1 VIYREH
7 DTAADDRGLV
17 TQEGIM
23 QQNDSYRLVVRRGP
37 QPNQAFEVSK
47 DVTTLGRD
55 ISNDIVVNDRE
66 TSRHHLRL
74 MLSGDT
80 LTIEDLG
87 STNGTFVNG
96 KRVSGVTPLQN
107 GDMIGLGETVTL
119 ALESIPAAGEVPGAS
134 LGDLPPPS
142 IPSPAETPVAE
153 PGIAPEPAYMPAPNP
168 TEYGLQGAPP
178 TPADPFAPI
187 DPNLGEPIQQQPA
200 AYPPYDEQSGAQQ
213 QPGYYPQQGAPGYQQ
228 MPPAPPQGY
237 PGYDYDPYAAR
248 EESSGTSPWLILGC
262 FVFFILVFVCFAG
275 IALAIIDVLN
285 LWCDLPVVRDVILAL
300 GFGC

>member
-1 VIYREH
+1 
-7 DTAADDRGLV
+7 
-17 TQEGIM
+17 M
-23 QQNDSYRLVVRRGP
+23 QQNDNFRLVVRRGP

-47 DVTTLGRD
+47 DLTTLGRD
-55 ISNDIVVNDRE
+55 ISNDIVLNDRE

-74 MLSGDT
+74 MRSGDT

-119 ALESIPAAGEVPGAS
+119 ALEAVSAAADASASTPAS
-134 LGDLPPPS
+134 NLGDLLP
-142 IPSPAETPVAE
+142 PAETPAPDPE
-153 PGIAPEPAYMPAPNP
+153 TPAPPEPSYVPPAD
-168 TEYGLQGAPP
+168 YGLQGASPSP
-178 TPADPFAPI
+178 PADAYAPNMPSA
-187 DPNLGEPIQQQPA
+187 PNAGEPMSAQPPAYPAYPEGAAKAKQQP
-200 AYPPYDEQSGAQQ
+200 P
-213 QPGYYPQQGAPGYQQ
+213 PGYYPQQQPGMQP
-228 MPPAPPQGY
+228 MPPAPPQAY

-275 IALAIIDVLN
+275 IALTLIDVLN
-285 LWCDLPVVRDVILAL
+285 LWCDLPVVRDIILAL

>member
-1 VIYREH
+1 
-7 DTAADDRGLV
+7 
-17 TQEGIM
+17 M
-23 QQNDSYRLVVRRGP
+23 QQNDNFRLVVRRGP

-55 ISNDIVVNDRE
+55 ISNDIVLNDRE

-74 MLSGDT
+74 MRAGDT

-107 GDMIGLGETVTL
+107 GDMVGLGETVTL
-119 ALESIPAAGEVPGAS
+119 ALETVSAAVDIPPSAPS
-134 LGDLPPPS
+134 NQGDPLPPA
-142 IPSPAETPVAE
+142 IQSPPETPVGE
-153 PGIAPEPAYMPAPNP
+153 PVGQQPPAYPEYPDPA
-168 TEYGLQGAPP
+168 TAPP
-178 TPADPFAPI
+178 
-187 DPNLGEPIQQQPA
+187 
-200 AYPPYDEQSGAQQ
+200 QQ
-213 QPGYYPQQGAPGYQQ
+213 QPGYYPQAGAPGYQQ

-248 EESSGTSPWLILGC
+248 EENSGTSPWLILGC

-275 IALAIIDVLN
+275 IALTLIDVLN
-285 LWCDLPVVRDVILAL
+285 LWCTLPVVRDVVLAL
-300 GFGC
+300 GYGC

>member
-1 VIYREH
+1 
-7 DTAADDRGLV
+7 
-17 TQEGIM
+17 M
-23 QQNDSYRLVVRRGP
+23 QQNDNFRLVVRRGP

-55 ISNDIVVNDRE
+55 ISNDIVLNDRE

-74 MLSGDT
+74 MRSGDT

-96 KRVSGVTPLQN
+96 KRISGVTPLQN

-119 ALESIPAAGEVPGAS
+119 ALESVDAGGQAPASVPS
-134 LGDLPPPS
+134 NLGDLLPPS
-142 IPSPAETPVAE
+142 MPSPADTPV
-153 PGIAPEPAYMPAPNP
+153 PEPQAQVPPAPDP
-168 TEYGLQGAPP
+168 TYSPPPADYGLQGSQL
-178 TPADPFAPI
+178 PADPYAP
-187 DPNLGEPIQQQPA
+187 LGGEAMPQQPA
-200 AYPPYDEQSGAQQ
+200 YPAYPEGAAAPQPP
-213 QPGYYPQQGAPGYQQ
+213 PGYYPQQGAPAYQQ

-275 IALAIIDVLN
+275 IALTIIDVLN
-285 LWCDLPVVRDVILAL
+285 LWCDLPVVRDVVLAL

>member
-1 VIYREH
+1 
-7 DTAADDRGLV
+7 
-17 TQEGIM
+17 M
-23 QQNDSYRLVVRRGP
+23 QQNDSFRLVVRRGP

-47 DVTTLGRD
+47 DVSTLGRD

-119 ALESIPAAGEVPGAS
+119 ALESVRAGGEVPAQAPSS
-134 LGDLPPPS
+134 LGDLLPPS
-142 IPSPAETPVAE
+142 IPSPPDTPVAE
-153 PGIAPEPAYMPAPNP
+153 PGIAPDPAFSPSPAP
-168 TEYGLQGAPP
+168 TDYGLQGAPP
-178 TPADPFAPI
+178 TPADPYAPI
-187 DPNLGEPIQQQPA
+187 DPNLGEPMPQQPP
-200 AYPPYDEQSGAQQ
+200 AYPPYGEQSGAQQQ

-248 EESSGTSPWLILGC
+248 EESSGASPWLILGC

-275 IALAIIDVLN
+275 IALIIIDVLN

>member
-1 VIYREH
+1 
-7 DTAADDRGLV
+7 
-17 TQEGIM
+17 M
-23 QQNDSYRLVVRRGP
+23 QQNVSMRLVIRRGP
-37 QPNQAFEVSK
+37 QPNHAFEISK

-55 ISNDIVVNDRE
+55 ISNDIVINDRE

-74 MLSGDT
+74 MLTGDT

-96 KRVSGVTPLQN
+96 KRVSGMTPLQN

-119 ALESIPAAGEVPGAS
+119 ALESVSEAASA
-134 LGDLPPPS
+134 PPPAMEAPA
-142 IPSPAETPVAE
+142 PSPAPPIE
-153 PGIAPEPAYMPAPNP
+153 PAMPTPEPSFTPPPPDFGMQGTPSPPVDPYAPAG
-168 TEYGLQGAPP
+168 EQFPP
-178 TPADPFAPI
+178 
-187 DPNLGEPIQQQPA
+187 QQPP
-200 AYPPYDEQSGAQQ
+200 AYPAYAEGNAAPQ
-213 QPGYYPQQGAPGYQQ
+213 QPPAYYPQQQQQAGYQ

-275 IALAIIDVLN
+275 IALVIIDVLN
-285 LWCDLPVVRDVILAL
+285 LWCDLPVIKDVILAL

>member
-1 VIYREH
+1 
-7 DTAADDRGLV
+7 
-17 TQEGIM
+17 M
-23 QQNDSYRLVVRRGP
+23 QQNDSLRLVVRRGP
-37 QPNQAFEVSK
+37 QPNHAFEVSK

-55 ISNDIVVNDRE
+55 ISNDIVINDRE

-74 MLSGDT
+74 MLAGDT

-119 ALESIPAAGEVPGAS
+119 ALERVRAPGDAPPLAMEAPAPAPPVEPALPRPDPGYTPPPVDYGLGEAPPPAADPYAPDGEQF
-134 LGDLPPPS
+134 PPP
-142 IPSPAETPVAE
+142 
-153 PGIAPEPAYMPAPNP
+153 
-168 TEYGLQGAPP
+168 
-178 TPADPFAPI
+178 
-187 DPNLGEPIQQQPA
+187 QQPA
-200 AYPPYDEQSGAQQ
+200 YPTYTEEAAAPP
-213 QPGYYPQQGAPGYQQ
+213 PGYYPQQQAGYQ

-262 FVFFILVFVCFAG
+262 FVFFVLVFVCFAF
-275 IALAIIDVLN
+275 IALTLIDVLN
-285 LWCDLPVVRDVILAL
+285 LWCELPVVRDVILAL

>member
-1 VIYREH
+1 
-7 DTAADDRGLV
+7 
-17 TQEGIM
+17 M
-23 QQNDSYRLVVRRGP
+23 QQNDNFRLVVRRGP
-37 QPNQAFEVSK
+37 QPNHAFEVSK
-47 DVTTLGRD
+47 DVTSLGRD
-55 ISNDIVVNDRE
+55 ISNDIVINDRE

-119 ALESIPAAGEVPGAS
+119 ALESVVSGAEAPASAPS
-134 LGDLPPPS
+134 NLGDLLPPAVP
-142 IPSPAETPVAE
+142 ISPETPV
-153 PGIAPEPAYMPAPNP
+153 PEPQAPPAPDP
-168 TEYGLQGAPP
+168 TYSPQPADYGLQGTPP
-178 TPADPFAPI
+178 TPADPYA
-187 DPNLGEPIQQQPA
+187 PNLPMGGEQIPQQPPAYPAYPDAGAAPPQQQA
-200 AYPPYDEQSGAQQ
+200 
-213 QPGYYPQQGAPGYQQ
+213 GYYPQQQPGYQQ
-228 MPPAPPQGY
+228 MPPAPPAGY
-237 PGYDYDPYAAR
+237 PGYDYDPYAVR

-275 IALAIIDVLN
+275 IALTLIDVLN
-285 LWCDLPVVRDVILAL
+285 LWCDLPVVRDVVLAL

>member
-1 VIYREH
+1 
-7 DTAADDRGLV
+7 
-17 TQEGIM
+17 M
-23 QQNDSYRLVVRRGP
+23 QQNDNFRLVVRRGP
-37 QPNQAFEVSK
+37 QPNQAFEIRN

-55 ISNDIVVNDRE
+55 ISNDIVLNDRE

-74 MLSGDT
+74 IRSGDT

-119 ALESIPAAGEVPGAS
+119 ALESVSAGGEVPAS
-134 LGDLPPPS
+134 APSNLGDLLPPPVPT
-142 IPSPAETPVAE
+142 PSDTPV
-153 PGIAPEPAYMPAPNP
+153 PEPQTPPMPDP
-168 TEYGLQGAPP
+168 TYTPPSADYGLGGAPP
-178 TPADPFAPI
+178 PPADPYAPNM
-187 DPNLGEPIQQQPA
+187 PVGGEQMPQQPP
-200 AYPPYDEQSGAQQ
+200 AYPAYPEGGAAQQ
-213 QPGYYPQQGAPGYQQ
+213 PPPGYYPQQQPAYQQ

-237 PGYDYDPYAAR
+237 PGYDYDPYAVR
-248 EESSGTSPWLILGC
+248 EESGGTSPWLILGC

-275 IALAIIDVLN
+275 IALTLIDVLN
-285 LWCDLPVVRDVILAL
+285 LWCDLPVVRDVVLAL

>member
-1 VIYREH
+1 
-7 DTAADDRGLV
+7 
-17 TQEGIM
+17 M
-23 QQNDSYRLVVRRGP
+23 QQKDNFRLVVRRGP

-55 ISNDIVVNDRE
+55 ISNDIVLNDRE

-74 MLSGDT
+74 MRAGDT

-119 ALESIPAAGEVPGAS
+119 ALETVSAGADIPPSAPS
-134 LGDLPPPS
+134 NLGDLLPPA
-142 IPSPAETPVAE
+142 IPSPPDTPV
-153 PGIAPEPAYMPAPNP
+153 PEPQAPSP
-168 TEYGLQGAPP
+168 TYTPQPVDYGLQGAPP
-178 TPADPFAPI
+178 TPADPYAP
-187 DPNLGEPIQQQPA
+187 PAGEPMGQQPP
-200 AYPPYDEQSGAQQ
+200 AYPAYPEGGAAPQQ
-213 QPGYYPQQGAPGYQQ
+213 PPPGYYPQQGYQQ
-228 MPPAPPQGY
+228 MPPAPPQVY

-275 IALAIIDVLN
+275 IALTLIDVLN
-285 LWCDLPVVRDVILAL
+285 LWCDLPVVRDVVLAL